1 MVIASEVLE
10 RALSEGPGDF
20 KAGLALPVLYSI
32 GEIQSLS
39 VPPRFQPPHE
49 ERQYHRLSS
58 LEA

>member
-39 VPPRFQPPHE
+39 VPPV
-49 ERQYHRLSS
+49 SS
-58 LEA
+58 LPVRKDSTTG